1 MSAARRRSKKRS
13 EVSSGRQ
20 PEEPTLF
27 LDRNLGKHVIAERLR
42 AAGMK
47 VVIHDDHLPLDASDE
62 QWIALVGRKQ
72 WVALTK
78 DKNIRFRSP
87 ELESISKHAARI
99 VVIRA
104 KNATGPQIA
113 EAVLKGRKQIARFA
127 SRTAPPFVARIDRGG
142 TVRSYPGVV

>member
-1 MSAARRRSKKRS
+1 M
-13 EVSSGRQ
+13 SSGRQ

-27 LDRNLGKHVIAERLR
+27 LDRNLGKHVIPERLR

-47 VVIHDDHLPLDASDE
+47 VVIHDDHLPLNAPDE
-62 QWIALVGRKQ
+62 QWIALVGRKK

-78 DKNIRFRSP
+78 DKNIRFRSL
-87 ELESISKHAARI
+87 ELESIRKHAARI

-113 EAVLKGRKQIARFA
+113 EAILKGRKQIARFA

>member
-1 MSAARRRSKKRS
+1 M
-13 EVSSGRQ
+13 SSGRQ

-47 VVIHDDHLPLDASDE
+47 VVIHDEHLPLNAPDE
-62 QWIALVGRKQ
+62 QWIALVARKK

-87 ELESISKHAARI
+87 ELESIKKHAARI

-113 EAVLKGRKQIARFA
+113 EAILKGRKQIARFA

-142 TVRSYPGVV
+142 TVRSYPGMV

>member
-1 MSAARRRSKKRS
+1 M
-13 EVSSGRQ
+13 SSGRQ
-20 PEEPTLF
+20 PEEPILF
-27 LDRNLGKHVIAERLR
+27 LDRNLGKRVIAERLR

-47 VVIHDDHLPLDASDE
+47 VEIHDDHLPLDAPDE
-62 QWIALVGRKQ
+62 TWIALVGRKR

-87 ELESISKHAARI
+87 QLESIRKHAARI

-113 EAVLKGRKQIARFA
+113 EAVLKGRKQILRFA
-127 SRTAPPFVARIDRGG
+127 SRTTPPFVARIDRAGS
-142 TVRSYPGVV
+142 VKPYAGVLWAP